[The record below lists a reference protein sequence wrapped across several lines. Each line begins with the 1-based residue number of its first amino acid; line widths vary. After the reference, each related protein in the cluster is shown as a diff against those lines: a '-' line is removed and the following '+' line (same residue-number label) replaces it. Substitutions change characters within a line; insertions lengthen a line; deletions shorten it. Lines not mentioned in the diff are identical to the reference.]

1 MYDTL
6 LQLDK
11 IGQLTYED
19 IRTQDWTEHNELQ
32 KNKLSRE
39 ALRMIRRSKAA
50 NKGSAETWNWKDRE
64 NALGVLRRFTKKVQ
78 GAGILPRVRSLR
90 YNERQLSSYKTKM
103 KTLKSIRRKTEIQEL
118 IKLGKMPEKTSRFSR

>member
-1 MYDTL
+1 
-6 LQLDK
+6 
-11 IGQLTYED
+11 
-19 IRTQDWTEHNELQ
+19 
-32 KNKLSRE
+32 
-39 ALRMIRRSKAA
+39 MINVEITR
-50 NKGSAETWNWKDRE
+50 NGSE